1 VQTLAR
7 LVLRHR
13 LLVVLGWLV
22 LLVAGGMAAGPV
34 TDRLT
39 FDFSLPGQPGY
50 EAEEQLIQTFG
61 ASTADTLVPVVTVPE
76 GSTVAERADDVA
88 AVFDAVRT
96 ALPQARVVDL
106 ASTGDARFVT
116 DDGRSAFALVQ
127 GPMPQGFEPGI
138 QVQLEPV
145 LQQAAA
151 QAGLDPG
158 LTSYV
163 LLSAGG
169 DTEGPS
175 VLVETLFG
183 AVGALAVLLF
193 VFASFLALVPLV
205 IAAVS
210 ILTTFLL
217 VLGLTYLTDVSFVV
231 QFLIALVGLGVAIDY
246 SLLLVSRWREER
258 AHGHSNDEAIVIA
271 MQTAGHAVLA
281 SGVTVAISL
290 LALILV
296 PVPFLRSMGLGGMLI
311 PLVSVAVVLTLLPA
325 MLSRIGP
332 RVDWPRIRHDAVAA
346 RGWTAWARLIV
357 RRRWIAAGVA
367 VVVLSLIIAPVFGL
381 KIGQSS
387 SESLTSSGP
396 AFDTLQGLERGGV
409 GDGVLTPIEVL
420 VPDDQAAAA
429 VVAAAD
435 VPGVRMA
442 VVGGSN
448 DGVTVVDVVPVG
460 ETVDSDSIAV
470 VDDVRSAVEQA
481 TEGSVGVAGT
491 GAIVQDYFHA
501 VYDNFPYV
509 LALIAV
515 ITFVLLVRTFRSLL
529 LPIKAVL
536 LNLMSLAAVFGAIT
550 WFWQEGHGSEA
561 LFGVSA
567 TGAITFWL
575 PVIIFA
581 FLFGLSMDYEVFI
594 LARMREE
601 YDATGSTAQAVVTGL
616 GRTGRLVT
624 SAALILFF
632 SFAALASSPGTDIKV
647 IGTALGVGILI
658 DATLV
663 RALLVPALVS
673 LLGKWNWW
681 LPTGLAR
688 VLRVKPSPLV
698 DERLGPVAEVEARQ
712 PARAGAD
719 RTTPPAPRDPPDQ
732 DAEEFSRRP

>member
-1 VQTLAR
+1 VETLAR
-7 LVLRHR
+7 LVIRHR
-13 LLVVLGWLV
+13 LVVVLGWLV
-22 LLVAGGMAAGPV
+22 LMVAGGAVASTV

-50 EAEEQLIQTFG
+50 EAEEQLISTFG
-61 ASTADTLVPVVTVPE
+61 SSTADTLLPVVTVPQ
-76 GSTVAERADDVA
+76 GSTVAERAPEIA
-88 AVFDAVRT
+88 GVFQAVRA

-106 ASTGDARFVT
+106 ASTGDTRFVT
-116 DDGRSAFALVQ
+116 DDGRSTFALVQ
-127 GPMPQGFEPGI
+127 GPMPQGFGPGI
-138 QVQLEPV
+138 EASLRPAFER
-145 LQQAAA
+145 AARA
-151 QAGLDPG
+151 AGLDTG
-158 LTSYV
+158 LTSYA

-169 DTEGPS
+169 DSEGPS

-183 AVGALAVLLF
+183 AVGALAVLVF

-258 AHGHSNDEAIVIA
+258 AHGRSNDEAVVIA
-271 MQTAGHAVLA
+271 TATAGHAVLA

-290 LALILV
+290 LALIIV

-325 MLSRIGP
+325 LLSKIGP

-357 RRRWIAAGVA
+357 RRRWIATTVA
-367 VVVLSLIIAPVFGL
+367 VLVLAVIVVPVFGV
-381 KIGQSS
+381 KIGQANSA
-387 SESLTSSGP
+387 SLARSGP
-396 AFDTLQGLERGGV
+396 AYEALQTLERGGV
-409 GDGVLTPIEVL
+409 GSGVLTPIEVL
-420 VPDDQAAAA
+420 VPDGQAPAARA
-429 VVAAAD
+429 AAAD
-435 VPGVRMA
+435 VSGVRTA
-442 VVGGSN
+442 VLGGSAK
-448 DGVTVVDVVPVG
+448 GTTVVDVVPDG
-460 ETVDSDSIAV
+460 ETVDSSSIEV
-470 VDDVRSAVEQA
+470 VDAVRAAVRGA
-481 TEGSVGVAGT
+481 TDGSVGVAGT
-491 GAIVQDYFHA
+491 GAIVQDYFDA

-536 LNLMSLAAVFGAIT
+536 LNLVSLAAVFGAVT
-550 WFWQEGHGSEA
+550 FFWQEGHGSDA
-561 LFGVSA
+561 LFGVSP

-601 YDATGSTAQAVVTGL
+601 YDARGSTAAAVVTGL

-647 IGTALGVGILI
+647 LGTALGVGILI
-658 DATLV
+658 DATLI

-681 LPTGLAR
+681 LPAGLAR
-688 VLRVKPSPLV
+688 VLRVAPSPLEE
-698 DERLGPVAEVEARQ
+698 ERPE
-712 PARAGAD
+712 PARPE
-719 RTTPPAPRDPPDQ
+719 RTLTQ
-732 DAEEFSRRP
+732 T